1 MLSIKKRFLSVIVWI
16 LFGLIGTLA
25 LEANVENNLEAILSS
40 WELENGKKRVESTD
54 SKTLFS
60 LYDSIGKIDDLEKRE
75 KFYDRFANIVLTMI
89 NNSVQYKEK
98 QTIKYFTGYC
108 PSSEYMDAIDSSEI
122 IFKYLNI
129 INDIPNLAEEYQI
142 VSDSSKIR
150 IDILLREHLKKA
162 FQVWSAFTPSCDTL
176 KAYTQCSDKYRE
188 FLAKSTK
195 KKVFSHID
203 FAVEMLMVSEEE
215 HHKIISAAKS
225 LLEQKSPD
233 CRCLAAYRDVLE
245 NNYAEYESVF
255 IQKIE
260 KKLEDSCIF
269 GCAWD
274 ITFRQVGVVE
284 QNKCYGSGTE
294 IPDNINMKVIV
305 HFNNIFMLPSPDRSN
320 WHENLPD
327 FVKNA
332 DQYKICNDLYYHEQE
347 NSTHSVYSLVSRSGR
362 VYANDK
368 INSFTSWFS
377 SEKVSFGVEG
387 VNAWF
392 SVKHDSKDFFEK
404 MKKNR
409 KFTITDDECKTSVEF
424 TPVYR

>member
-1 MLSIKKRFLSVIVWI
+1 MKKRFLSIVVWV
-16 LFGLIGTLA
+16 LFSLIGTIA
-25 LEANVENNLEAILSS
+25 LEANVENNVEAILSS
-40 WELENGKKRVESTD
+40 WELHNEKKRVESAD
-54 SKTLFS
+54 SETLFS

-75 KFYDRFANIVLTMI
+75 NFYDRFVNIVLTMI

-98 QTIKYFTGYC
+98 QIIKYFTGYC
-108 PSSEYMDAIDSSEI
+108 PSSAYMDAIDSSEI
-122 IFKYLNI
+122 ILKYLNI
-129 INDIPNLAEEYQI
+129 INKIPKIAEEYQI

-150 IDILLREHLKKA
+150 IDILLRKHLKKA
-162 FQVWSAFTPSCDTL
+162 FQIWSAFTPSCDTL

-188 FLAKSTK
+188 FLAKAAK

-203 FAVEMLMVSEEE
+203 FAVEMLMVFEEQ
-215 HHKIISAAKS
+215 HHKIISAAKG

-233 CRCLAAYRDVLE
+233 CRCLSVYRDVLE
-245 NNYAEYESVF
+245 KNYSEYESVF
-255 IQKIE
+255 IQKIV
-260 KKLEDSCIF
+260 KKLEDDCVL
-269 GCAWD
+269 GCSWD

-305 HFNNIFMLPSPDRSN
+305 HFKDIFMLPSPDRSN
-320 WHENLPD
+320 WRENLSS

-347 NSTHSVYSLVSRSGR
+347 NSTHSVYSLVSKSGR
-362 VYANDK
+362 VYADDK
-368 INSFTSWFS
+368 ITSFNSWFFS
-377 SEKVSFGVEG
+377 DKVRFGVEG

-392 SVKHDSKDFFEK
+392 SLTHDGKDFFEQ

-409 KFTITDDECKTSVEF
+409 KFTITDDDCKISVEF